1 MFFAAGVK
9 RLLLF
14 FLLGLINYPTCVFC
28 VIKVIYTCV
37 KRRGYQ
43 GGHSR
48 HKSGDDFF
56 YTVVR
61 EFPSSNI
68 MEPTQMLKYL
78 QSKIV
83 RGRSLDLSEDAVA
96 LSGETNFIAVDRE
109 NILESTFEELR
120 SVNDPRITFQA
131 DFYGEQAQDGG
142 GPRKEWIRLC
152 NQQVL

>member
-1 MFFAAGVK
+1 
-9 RLLLF
+9 
-14 FLLGLINYPTCVFC
+14 
-28 VIKVIYTCV
+28 
-37 KRRGYQ
+37 
-43 GGHSR
+43 
-48 HKSGDDFF
+48 
-56 YTVVR
+56 
-61 EFPSSNI
+61 